1 MSFPTINYK
10 ATNVN
15 LEPHLQRLVD
25 QKFESLEKYIGN
37 ETDTQCEVEFEK
49 ETAQQSGNIFR
60 VEANLWLAG
69 KLYRA
74 EASEANF
81 ETAIDEVRN
90 ELDKELRR
98 ANDKQ
103 NTLMKRGGRII
114 KKMMRFGR

>member
-10 ATNVN
+10 ATNTE
-15 LEPHLQRLVD
+15 LQQHLQRLVD
-25 QKFESLEKYIGN
+25 QKFESLEKYIGA
-37 ETDTQCEVEFEK
+37 ETDARCEVEFEK

-74 EASEANF
+74 EASEASF
-81 ETAIDEVRN
+81 EIAIDEVRN

-103 NTLMKRGGRII
+103 NTLMKRGGRAI
-114 KKMMRFGR
+114 KKMLRFGQ